1 MSFICATVQHR
12 NTAKLQGLQI
22 QIQIQIQIQLQALWC
37 CEEWRGPGVVAGRP
51 ELAGVMWVAGDGEIL
66 SRKAQPRSVTGV
78 RHESSAPQCDGGEA

>member
-12 NTAKLQGLQI
+12 NKAKLQVLQI
-22 QIQIQIQIQLQALWC
+22 LLQVQALWC

-78 RHESSAPQCDGGEA
+78 RHESSAPQCDGGEV